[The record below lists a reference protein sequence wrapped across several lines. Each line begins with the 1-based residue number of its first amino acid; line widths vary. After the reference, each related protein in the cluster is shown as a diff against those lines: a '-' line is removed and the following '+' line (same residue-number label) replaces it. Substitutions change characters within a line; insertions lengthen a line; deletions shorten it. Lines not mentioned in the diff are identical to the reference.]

1 MKDFTGDDQATLTV
15 DRNCTI
21 YVCLRLHNRNR
32 CSGGGSA
39 ADGSFRRSL
48 KRHIADIKNIVGDD
62 QDRSKFRKYA
72 NLCLR
77 DQAKR
82 LEKLLFAVTN
92 DAAID
97 GIAHRLL
104 SCYHS

>member
-1 MKDFTGDDQATLTV
+1 MAVATHPHHRIPQFRFGYV
-15 DRNCTI
+15 YTI
-21 YVCLRLHNRNR
+21 ATD
-32 CSGGGSA
+32 GGSV
-39 ADGSFRRSL
+39 ADGGFQRSL
-48 KRHIADIKNIVGDD
+48 KRHVADVKNFVGDD

-72 NLCLR
+72 NLCLQ

-82 LEKLLFAVTN
+82 LEKLLFTATN

-97 GIAHRLL
+97 GIAHHLL